1 MAWYNPGMSA
11 ADAAPGAHWRLFVA
25 VGVPQRVRDEVA
37 DAGELLR
44 PHAPE
49 ARWTDPAGWHL
60 TLAFLGSVATAQ
72 VGPIETALAQVAA
85 SHPPFTLALTGQGGM
100 FGRRVLWVGIGDS
113 PELSALTKDV
123 RAALEPLGFPPD
135 ERPFHPHLTLA
146 RARKGS
152 ALPRGLAERYA
163 GPTTAWTVE
172 TLDLMRSHLSRA
184 GAWYERVGAW
194 PLAAAPE

>member
-1 MAWYNPGMSA
+1 M
-11 ADAAPGAHWRLFVA
+11 A
-25 VGVPQRVRDEVA
+25 VGVPQRVRDDVA
-37 DAGELLR
+37 DAGEQLR
-44 PHAPE
+44 THAPD

-72 VGPIETALAQVAA
+72 VAAIETALAQVAA
-85 SHPPFTLALTGQGGM
+85 SHAPFPLSLTGQAGM
-100 FGRRVLWVGIGDS
+100 FGRRVLWVGFDAS
-113 PELSALTKDV
+113 PELSVLANDV

-146 RARKGS
+146 RARKGN
-152 ALPRGLAERYA
+152 ALPRGLADRYV
-163 GPTTAWTVE
+163 GPTTAWTVD

-184 GAWYERVGAW
+184 GARYERVGAW